1 MQPRPYQIDISNKAA
16 DIIRKHGLVYLAMQV
31 RCGKTVTAL
40 LTAEKV
46 GAEAILF
53 LTKKK
58 VISGILDDHKQLG
71 LKADII
77 VTNYEN
83 LHHVKQPFDIVIIDE
98 AHSCFLENTLIDGVK
113 IKDIKVGDFIKS
125 INFASNKIE
134 KKKVLNVFK
143 NKLTENLVKIKCN
156 GKEIICTESH
166 KIYTKRGW
174 IKAIDIRCEDEL
186 LILQ

>member
-1 MQPRPYQIDISNKAA
+1 
-16 DIIRKHGLVYLAMQV
+16 
-31 RCGKTVTAL
+31 
-40 LTAEKV
+40 
-46 GAEAILF
+46 
-53 LTKKK
+53 
-58 VISGILDDHKQLG
+58 
-71 LKADII
+71 
-77 VTNYEN
+77 
-83 LHHVKQPFDIVIIDE
+83 
-98 AHSCFLENTLIDGVK
+98 LENTLIDGVK

-174 IKAIDIRCEDEL
+174 VKAIDIRCEDEL